1 MFAFF
6 ESQGCLH
13 DKGQHG
19 ACSTSN
25 YNYGYRDPSGDFR
38 SILAYNCNNNGC
50 AGDTLKSCTRVQR
63 FSNIASNYNG
73 KAIGTSQI
81 NNARRINEIKGT
93 IANYYP
99 PAPTPPPT
107 PSPTPSPPSPSSC
120 MSGDTRVNTATSNE
134 ASEYM
139 HVRDLTVGDTIQGL
153 DENMNPVT
161 CSIEAIGHFGGEYCL
176 HSCSEREMCYG
187 SAYLLNS

>member
-1 MFAFF
+1 MSWVITWSVHTLVYLILLGHFSLIVDHVCLFRI
-6 ESQGCLH
+6 SGVSTRQGSAWSMLYL
-13 DKGQHG
+13 QLQLRL
-19 ACSTSN
+19 
-25 YNYGYRDPSGDFR
+25 YRDPSGDFR

-107 PSPTPSPPSPSSC
+107 PSPTPPPPSPSSC
-120 MSGDTRVNTATSNE
+120 MSGDTRVNTATSN
-134 ASEYM
+134 
-139 HVRDLTVGDTIQGL
+139 
-153 DENMNPVT
+153 
-161 CSIEAIGHFGGEYCL
+161 
-176 HSCSEREMCYG
+176 
-187 SAYLLNS
+187 